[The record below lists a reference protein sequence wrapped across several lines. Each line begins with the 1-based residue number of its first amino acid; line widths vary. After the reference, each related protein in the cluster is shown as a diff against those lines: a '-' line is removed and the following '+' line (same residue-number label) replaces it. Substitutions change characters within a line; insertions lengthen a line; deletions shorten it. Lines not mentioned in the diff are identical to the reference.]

1 MKLSEL
7 SSGTLIMLVVAVV
20 LVVLLI
26 VLIVVTINVLKKPT
40 ENENYTKKEYT
51 SYKSDED
58 DSKKKTRSSIFDD
71 EEDDDFDDEE
81 EDEESLDKFKP
92 KNETAAKETAE
103 DTETNEAEDEDE
115 DDEGDITEVLTSVI
129 EADEAEAE
137 EKVKVEVAEKFFK
150 SEKKEMPVDAAD
162 EEDIEEDEE
171 EAAATE
177 DTDDDDVKEYESVH
191 DKKVKSEFSS
201 LFDNKDSEVTNDT
214 IDVSKQV
221 KDAKTMEEKYG
232 KYMPSQENDSAFV
245 EKSFTIEKGE
255 DTTFDSAFT
264 DSAFSN
270 DVPEE
275 EEYSSLGMKPYKD
288 EGKITVNP
296 VNQVN
301 INAVNSD
308 IIADSVDLGAKAE
321 TVNEMKAFLSDNPVP
336 KKKNKKMK
344 KGEALFEQKFREETK
359 RGEIQGGDYFW
370 YNNQDIENLAR
381 KEDMYF
387 YCKYFNDPDKAVLPL
402 IIEMYDCAFVRT
414 EEIERIAYGIKFKAM
429 GMREILSAKENISFD
444 RSEATKEPTEEDK
457 QEIYEKWCGYVDNF
471 LKIIVINAPDSI
483 QEEIKL
489 QLYHYG
495 HNDAE
500 TLLFCP
506 DEPDDDEDD

>member
-1 MKLSEL
+1 MKLGEL
-7 SSGTLIMLVVAVV
+7 SSGTLIMLIVAVV

-58 DSKKKTRSSIFDD
+58 ESEKKSRPSIFD
-71 EEDDDFDDEE
+71 EDDEDDNDK
-81 EDEESLDKFKP
+81 DEIKKSKKDSLDKFKP
-92 KNETAAKETAE
+92 ENEAAHESDIEEAPNEDDTDTAE
-103 DTETNEAEDEDE
+103 DVEEEE
-115 DDEGDITEVLTSVI
+115 DEGDITEVLKSTI

-137 EKVKVEVAEKFFK
+137 EKVKEEVAERFFK
-150 SEKKEMPVDAAD
+150 SENKESVKEDTAKEDETEAN
-162 EEDIEEDEE
+162 EED
-171 EAAATE
+171 
-177 DTDDDDVKEYESVH
+177 VKNYTSIH
-191 DKKVKSEFSS
+191 DRKVQLEFSS
-201 LFDNKDSEVTNDT
+201 LFDHRDDDVTNDT

-232 KYMPSQENDSAFV
+232 KYKPSEENDSAFV
-245 EKSFTIEKGE
+245 DNSFTIEKGQ

-264 DSAFSN
+264 DSAFS
-270 DVPEE
+270 DTVEE
-275 EEYSSLGMKPYKD
+275 EDNSLLGMKPYKD

-308 IIADSVDLGAKAE
+308 IIADSVDLGAKTASAD
-321 TVNEMKAFLSDNPVP
+321 EMKAFLSNNPVP

-359 RGEIQGGDYFW
+359 RGEIQGADYFW

-471 LKIIVINAPDSI
+471 LKIIVINAPDNI
-483 QEEIKL
+483 KEEIKL

>member
-7 SSGTLIMLVVAVV
+7 SSGTLIMLIVAVV

-58 DSKKKTRSSIFDD
+58 DSKKKKSSLIFD
-71 EEDDDFDDEE
+71 EEDDDEDDFSSADESD
-81 EDEESLDKFKP
+81 EDKDSLEKFKP
-92 KNETAAKETAE
+92 KDETAEEETAE
-103 DTETNEAEDEDE
+103 DDSE
-115 DDEGDITEVLTSVI
+115 DEGDITEILTSTI
-129 EADEAEAE
+129 EADEALAE
-137 EKVKVEVAEKFFK
+137 ERAKKEIAERFLK
-150 SEKKEMPVDAAD
+150 SETKEEKDTDV
-162 EEDIEEDEE
+162 EEDSDMED
-171 EAAATE
+171 
-177 DTDDDDVKEYESVH
+177 DTDSDLDSDIDSDVKEYVPSHEE
-191 DKKVKSEFSS
+191 KIKSEFSE
-201 LFDNKDSEVTNDT
+201 LFDHRNDNVTNDT

-232 KYMPSQENDSAFV
+232 KYQPSQENDSAFV
-245 EKSFTIEKGE
+245 DSGFTIEKGA
-255 DTTFDSAFT
+255 DTSFDSAFT

-270 DVPEE
+270 DTEIEE
-275 EEYSSLGMKPYKD
+275 EDNSLLGMKPYKD

-308 IIADSVDLGAKAE
+308 IIADSVDLGAKTAS
-321 TVNEMKAFLSDNPVP
+321 VNEMKAFLSDNPVP

-359 RGEIQGGDYFW
+359 RGEIQGADYFW

-483 QEEIKL
+483 KEEIKL

-506 DEPDDDEDD
+506 DEPDNDEDD

>member
-1 MKLSEL
+1 MKLGEL
-7 SSGTLIMLVVAVV
+7 SSGTLIMLIVAVV

-58 DSKKKTRSSIFDD
+58 ESEKKSRSSIFD
-71 EEDDDFDDEE
+71 EDDNDKDEIKKSKK
-81 EDEESLDKFKP
+81 DSLDKFKP
-92 KNETAAKETAE
+92 ENEAAHESDIEEAPNEDDTDTAE
-103 DTETNEAEDEDE
+103 DVEEEE
-115 DDEGDITEVLTSVI
+115 DEGDITEVLKSTI

-137 EKVKVEVAEKFFK
+137 EKVKEEVAERFFK
-150 SEKKEMPVDAAD
+150 SENKESVKEDTAKEDETEAN
-162 EEDIEEDEE
+162 EED
-171 EAAATE
+171 
-177 DTDDDDVKEYESVH
+177 VKNYTSIH
-191 DKKVKSEFSS
+191 DRKVKLEFSS
-201 LFDNKDSEVTNDT
+201 LFDHRDDDVTNDT
-214 IDVSKQV
+214 IDVSNQV

-232 KYMPSQENDSAFV
+232 KYKPSEENDSAFV
-245 EKSFTIEKGE
+245 DNSFTIEKGQ

-264 DSAFSN
+264 DSAFS
-270 DVPEE
+270 DTVEE
-275 EEYSSLGMKPYKD
+275 EDNSLLGMKPYKD

-308 IIADSVDLGAKAE
+308 IIADSVDLGAKTASAD
-321 TVNEMKAFLSDNPVP
+321 EMKAFLSNNPVP

-359 RGEIQGGDYFW
+359 RGEIQGADYFW

-471 LKIIVINAPDSI
+471 LKIIVINAPDNI
-483 QEEIKL
+483 KEEIKL